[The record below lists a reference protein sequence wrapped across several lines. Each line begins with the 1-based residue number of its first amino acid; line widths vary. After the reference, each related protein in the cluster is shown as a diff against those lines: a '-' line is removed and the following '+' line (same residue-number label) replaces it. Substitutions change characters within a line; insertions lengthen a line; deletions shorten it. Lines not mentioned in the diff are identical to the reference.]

1 MFITYTLSLSAAI
14 MIGISITDL
23 IPSSF
28 FNIIYYKGVK
38 VGQYLIFFI
47 VIISYMLT
55 SYLIKL
61 TDKIKE
67 EDLYKT
73 GILCTFSLLAHN
85 LPEGIAVFITSVQD
99 NTLGIKLATSIIM
112 HNIPEGL
119 IIAIPIYYA
128 TKSRTKAIMMAAF
141 AGLAEPLGAL
151 ITYWFLQDII
161 NMLFIDSI
169 LLFVGIMMV
178 TLAIKEI
185 FSKAESYNEQRSLIK
200 GFITGLLIILL
211 NIIFSIYISF

>member
-1 MFITYTLSLSAAI
+1 
-14 MIGISITDL
+14 
-23 IPSSF
+23 
-28 FNIIYYKGVK
+28 
-38 VGQYLIFFI
+38 
-47 VIISYMLT
+47 
-55 SYLIKL
+55 
-61 TDKIKE
+61 
-67 EDLYKT
+67 
-73 GILCTFSLLAHN
+73 
-85 LPEGIAVFITSVQD
+85 
-99 NTLGIKLATSIIM
+99 
-112 HNIPEGL
+112 
-119 IIAIPIYYA
+119 
-128 TKSRTKAIMMAAF
+128 MMAAF